1 MELKVFGIRHHGP
14 GCARSLLAALR
25 GYQPDM
31 VLVEGPPDAN
41 DLIPL
46 VTAAGMRPPVAL
58 LVYPPD
64 EPQRAVFYPFA
75 EFSPEWQSLL
85 FAQENQITSR
95 FIDLPQ
101 QHRLAME
108 REVDEQAALVDQQA
122 EFPSD
127 SEVSTNSTSDA
138 ELIDDPLG
146 ALAMA
151 AGYSDR
157 ELWWEHQI
165 EQRQDPTDLFQGIM
179 EAMVELRSE
188 TSTREVTEKSAPIPV
203 HRRYETLRE
212 AHMRQEIRQANRD
225 GFQRA
230 AVVCGAWH
238 APVLAN
244 PGPAKADAE
253 LLKGLPKTKVAATWA
268 PWTFSR
274 LAMQSGYGAGIVS
287 PGWYEHLWQFSGGGT
302 THWVTKAARL
312 LRAEDLD
319 ASSAS
324 VIETVRLAEALA
336 SLRGLPMAGLAEMSE
351 AMLAALCRGEEVP
364 LALIRNKLEI
374 GTRLGKVPAETPT
387 LPIQN
392 DLASQQKRLRL
403 RPTTEIKSL
412 DLDLRK
418 PNDRER
424 SCLLHRLKLLNIPW
438 GESQEVYGKSGTF
451 HEIWRLQWQVE
462 FVVNLIEANVWGNTI
477 EAACTGSVRH
487 RATESDTL
495 SELTHLL
502 DGAILAA
509 LPIAVT
515 QVLERLDVVGAIAT
529 DARRLMDALPPLAR
543 VIRYGD
549 VRETPT
555 DRLKPVLAGFLERIF
570 VGLSAACSSLD
581 DEAAE
586 QMVGS
591 ISCVQESLD
600 VLQDQ
605 ERVAEWQAVLRKL
618 MTNDSLHGLLRG
630 TCCRMLLNQGVL
642 QHEELIRQASL
653 ALSPAVG
660 ASAAGAWIE
669 GLLRGSGL
677 VLLHE
682 DELWSVLDA
691 WLVDLSEETF
701 VKLLPILRRA
711 FAGFQAPERRA
722 MGEKVKLLRIRGDKR
737 GESPKSPPSRQL
749 DMSRGRLVLPVLAH
763 ILGIELPEGGED
775 AR

>member
-1 MELKVFGIRHHGP
+1 VELKVFGIRHHGP
-14 GCARSLLAALR
+14 GCARSLVAALQE
-25 GYQPDM
+25 YKPD
-31 VLVEGPPDAN
+31 VLLVEGPPEAN
-41 DLIPL
+41 EL
-46 VTAAGMRPPVAL
+46 VALVEATDMQPPVAL
-58 LVYPPD
+58 LIYPPD

-85 FAQENQITSR
+85 FARQNQIAAR

-108 REVDEQAALVDQQA
+108 READEQASEVADEPA
-122 EFPSD
+122 EAPSD
-127 SEVSTNSTSDA
+127 IEEPTSSVPDA
-138 ELIDDPLG
+138 ELVDDPLG

-179 EAMVELRSE
+179 EAMVELRSG
-188 TSTREVTEKSAPIPV
+188 TSSQQASQESPSLPF
-203 HRRYETLRE
+203 HRRYEALRE

-244 PGPAKADAE
+244 PGPAKSDAE
-253 LLKGLPKTKVAATWA
+253 LLKGLPKTKVAASWA

-274 LAMQSGYGAGIVS
+274 LAMQSGYGAGVVS
-287 PGWYEHLWQFSGGGT
+287 PGWYEHLWRYSGGGA

-324 VIETVRLAEALA
+324 VIETVRLAEAVA
-336 SLRGLPMAGLAEMSE
+336 SLRGLPMAGLAELSE
-351 AMLAALCRGEEVP
+351 AILSVLCRGEEVP

-374 GTRLGKVPAETPT
+374 GTRLGSVPADSPT

-392 DLASQQKRLRL
+392 DLASHQKRLRL
-403 RPTTEIKSL
+403 KPTTEIKSL

-418 PNDRER
+418 LNDRDR

-438 GESQEVYGKSGTF
+438 GESQQAYGKSGTF
-451 HEIWRLQWQVE
+451 HELWRLQWQVE
-462 FVVNLIEANVWGNTI
+462 FVVNLIEANVWGNTV

-487 RATESDTL
+487 RAAESDTL
-495 SELTHLL
+495 SELTQLL

-515 QVLERLDVVGAIAT
+515 EILQRLEVVGAIAT
-529 DARRLMDALPPLAR
+529 DVRRLMDALPPLAR

-555 DRLKPVLAGFLERIF
+555 ERLKPVLAGFLERIF
-570 VGLSAACSSLD
+570 VGLPAACSSLD

-586 QMVGS
+586 QMVAS

-600 VLQDQ
+600 VLQNQ
-605 ERVAEWQAVLRKL
+605 EQLTEWQAVLQKL

-630 TCCRMLLNQGVL
+630 TCCRFLLNQGVL
-642 QHEELIRQASL
+642 PRNELIRLASL

-682 DELWSVLDA
+682 DELWMVLDA
-691 WLVDLSEETF
+691 WIVDLSEETF
-701 VKLLPILRRA
+701 VELLPVLRRA
-711 FAGFQAPERRA
+711 FSGFQAPERRA
-722 MGEKVKLLRIRGDKR
+722 MGEKVKGLRNQREKDDKP
-737 GESPKSPPSRQL
+737 ELSTSRQL

-763 ILGIELPEGGED
+763 ILGIELPEGGTDVE
-775 AR
+775 